1 MADAAAARRE
11 ARRRRILENSHNRL
25 QLISGKCGDD
35 CPRESPVRTIIPDPI
50 HEISLPTDNS
60 SSKTSLNNGV
70 ITSESDSFDLLSL
83 NHDIAAGDGEV
94 PSDLAPFAS
103 PAPEPASTPSPSL
116 LEKITNNKYDIVL
129 LSLLIQLLYS
139 LSLVTFDDTYFF
151 LPVLIYVI
159 TKLVWFPSQSN
170 SKLANAL
177 QLLHIV
183 SSHRVKRII
192 YLTQCMG
199 VISCDICVFLFT
211 TICIQSLLI
220 TLKDGLIT

>member
-35 CPRESPVRTIIPDPI
+35 CPRESPVRTVIPDPI
-50 HEISLPTDNS
+50 HEISPSPDNN

-70 ITSESDSFDLLSL
+70 IITESDSFDLLSL

-103 PAPEPASTPSPSL
+103 PAPEPASPPSL
-116 LEKITNNKYDIVL
+116 WEKITNNKYDIVL

-139 LSLVTFDDTYFF
+139 LSLVTFNDTYFF

-159 TKLVWFPSQSN
+159 TKLIWFPSQSN

-199 VISCDICVFLFT
+199 VISCDICIFLFT